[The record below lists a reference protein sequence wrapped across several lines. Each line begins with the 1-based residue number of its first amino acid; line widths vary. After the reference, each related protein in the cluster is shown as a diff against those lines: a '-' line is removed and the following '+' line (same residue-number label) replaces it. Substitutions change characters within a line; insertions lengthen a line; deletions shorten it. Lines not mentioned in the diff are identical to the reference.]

1 MSSTEVIPGQIP
13 AIAQLRWRMF
23 VNGLRTRRGKMELAS
38 RVLITSAFSLGAL
51 VGFSTAIGVSWLLIS
66 QNKTEFF
73 PAVFWPIFIFWQFF
87 PVMATAFTNNPDS
100 SDLIRY
106 PLAYRSYF
114 FIRLVYGYLDP
125 ASAIGSLLLVGVLIG
140 ITAAKPLLF
149 PWALLVLVTFGL
161 FNLLLMQMIFAWIER
176 WLAQRRTREILG
188 VLFILF
194 MLSFQLI
201 GPAVQQ
207 LEGKSHPELRRDLQ
221 IATQVQKI
229 SPPGLAAEAISHM
242 FHAQGVSAIGYL
254 AALAGLSF
262 AAGLLLHLRI
272 RAQFHGE
279 NLSEAAARP
288 ASTQPQKRQI
298 GWNLPGFSGSVAAV
312 FEKEARYL
320 ARSGPMLL
328 TLVMPVFML
337 VIFRLG
343 PMNAMRHS
351 SALTR
356 TPDMAFPGAAAY
368 ALLILTNLVY
378 NSFGGDGGGIQFFY
392 AAPATFRQIVLG
404 KNLSH
409 AAVLIANAVLA
420 WIAVTYLY
428 GRPHL
433 AVTVATIAGLL
444 FAAPLNFTAG
454 NLLSIYSPKKR
465 DFATFGRQNVSQTTV
480 LASFGMQ
487 AVMVGIGFGVF
498 ALARLYNNL
507 WIAAVLFVI
516 LSAISIPIY
525 IVTLRQL
532 DGLAVEKRETL
543 ISELCRA

>member
-1 MSSTEVIPGQIP
+1 MRNTEVIPGQIP

-38 RVLITSAFSLGAL
+38 RVLITSAFTFGGIA
-51 VGFSTAIGVSWLLIS
+51 GFAAAIGVSWFLFS
-66 QNKTEFF
+66 EGKQEFL
-73 PAVFWPIFIFWQFF
+73 PAVLWPIFLFWQFF
-87 PVMATAFTNNPDS
+87 PVMATAFTSNPDS

-125 ASAIGSLLLVGVLIG
+125 ASALGSVFLVGVLIG
-140 ITAAKPLLF
+140 ITAARPLLF
-149 PWALLVLVTFGL
+149 SWALVVLVTFGL

-201 GPAVQQ
+201 GPAVQH
-207 LEGKSHPELRRDLQ
+207 LSGKSHPELRRDFE
-221 IATQVQKI
+221 IATQVQTLF
-229 SPPGLAAEAISHM
+229 PPGLAAEAIVRMS
-242 FHAQGVSAIGYL
+242 HAQILGGFGLLSVLLALSLGV
-254 AALAGLSF
+254 
-262 AAGLLLHLRI
+262 GLLLHLRI

-288 ASTQPQKRQI
+288 SSTQPQRRQI
-298 GWNLPGFSGSVAAV
+298 GWDIPGLSGSVAAV

-328 TLVMPVFML
+328 TLVMPIFML

-409 AAVLIANAVLA
+409 AAVLAANAVLA

-433 AVTVATIAGLL
+433 AVTVATFAGLV

-454 NLLSIYSPKKR
+454 NLLSIYAPKKR
-465 DFATFGRQNVSQTTV
+465 DFATFGRQNASQTTV

-487 AVMVGIGFGVF
+487 IVMIGVGVGVF

-507 WIAAVLFVI
+507 WIAAILFLI
-516 LSAISIPIY
+516 LSAISIPVY
-525 IVTLRQL
+525 IVILGQL
-532 DGLAVEKRETL
+532 DDLAVQKRETL
-543 ISELCRA
+543 IAELCRA

>member
-38 RVLITSAFSLGAL
+38 RVLITSGFSLGAL
-51 VGFSTAIGVSWLLIS
+51 VGFATAIGVSWLLIS

-140 ITAAKPLLF
+140 ITAPKPLLF
-149 PWALLVLVTFGL
+149 PLALLVLVTFGL

-229 SPPGLAAEAISHM
+229 SPPGLAAEAISRM
-242 FHAQGVSAIGYL
+242 FHAQGISAIGFLAVL
-254 AALAGLSF
+254 AALSL

-288 ASTQPQKRQI
+288 ASTPQKRQL
-298 GWNLPGFSGSVAAV
+298 GWNLPGFSGSVA
-312 FEKEARYL
+312 
-320 ARSGPMLL
+320 
-328 TLVMPVFML
+328 
-337 VIFRLG
+337 
-343 PMNAMRHS
+343 
-351 SALTR
+351 
-356 TPDMAFPGAAAY
+356 
-368 ALLILTNLVY
+368 
-378 NSFGGDGGGIQFFY
+378 
-392 AAPATFRQIVLG
+392 
-404 KNLSH
+404 
-409 AAVLIANAVLA
+409 
-420 WIAVTYLY
+420 
-428 GRPHL
+428 
-433 AVTVATIAGLL
+433 
-444 FAAPLNFTAG
+444 
-454 NLLSIYSPKKR
+454 
-465 DFATFGRQNVSQTTV
+465 
-480 LASFGMQ
+480 
-487 AVMVGIGFGVF
+487 
-498 ALARLYNNL
+498 
-507 WIAAVLFVI
+507 
-516 LSAISIPIY
+516 
-525 IVTLRQL
+525 
-532 DGLAVEKRETL
+532 
-543 ISELCRA
+543 